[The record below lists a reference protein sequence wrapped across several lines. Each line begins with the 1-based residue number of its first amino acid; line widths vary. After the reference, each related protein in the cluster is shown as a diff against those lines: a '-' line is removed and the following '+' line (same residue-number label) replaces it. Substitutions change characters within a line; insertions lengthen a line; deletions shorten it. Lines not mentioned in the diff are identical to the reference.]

1 MECCWRMYLQ
11 YACIR
16 PTSNWHHWQTE
27 KTFENKSWPS
37 LFVSDRYLVV
47 CEWNPQY
54 CDKHDT
60 FLFTRCSLML
70 IFSSSHCAFVY
81 LIHLAL
87 THAPFIYTERR
98 TTLSLYWSKVSTL
111 LKLNAY
117 VFLSSYRNQRLEQP
131 LATMH
136 NPSFSTANSVLIL
149 MITSWTK
156 SQRCL
161 NKCR

>member
-1 MECCWRMYLQ
+1 MSIHQ
-11 YACIR
+11 V
-16 PTSNWHHWQTE
+16 
-27 KTFENKSWPS
+27 F
-37 LFVSDRYLVV
+37 LVV
-47 CEWNPQY
+47 
-54 CDKHDT
+54 
-60 FLFTRCSLML
+60 

-81 LIHLAL
+81 FIHLDL

-117 VFLSSYRNQRLEQP
+117 VFLSSYRNQRLKQP

-149 MITSWTK
+149 MITSRTK
-156 SQRCL
+156 SQRRL
-161 NKCR
+161 NKCRCSYVHEFVLHLPIAISKQLMPTGCVASKF